1 MVVQDGETILV
12 GGLIDETVTDSIS
25 NVTLLGDIP
34 YIGALFRNTKE
45 TINRIELILLIT
57 PHVIRDLQEAIAAT
71 NNFRTRV
78 PAAGKQITNQRP

>member
-1 MVVQDGETILV
+1 MLSLGIVGSVIL
-12 GGLIDETVTDSIS
+12 IIQS
-25 NVTLLGDIP
+25 P

-71 NNFRTRV
+71 DNFRTRV